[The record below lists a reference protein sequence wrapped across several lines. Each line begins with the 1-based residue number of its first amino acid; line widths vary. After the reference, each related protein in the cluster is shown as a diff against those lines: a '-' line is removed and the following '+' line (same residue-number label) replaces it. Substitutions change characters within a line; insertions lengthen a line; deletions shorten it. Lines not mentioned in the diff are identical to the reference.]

1 MENQLNTN
9 QLPMGIFIDIDY
21 ANKPTTFKLSMTR
34 KQKFELELIMLTR
47 KFNGEDNL
55 NLKLMLSQMIDQFI
69 DLNRADYNADRG
81 LRPQNSGQNN
91 LTWNDC
97 AFAWRLRP
105 QTPKVFG
112 ATS

>member
-1 MENQLNTN
+1 MS
-9 QLPMGIFIDIDY
+9 IFVDVNSL
-21 ANKPTTFKLSMTR
+21 NKPTTFKLSMTR

-55 NLKLMLSQMIDQFI
+55 NLHVMLSRMIDQFI
-69 DLNRADYNADRG
+69 DLNRVDYHADSG
-81 LRPQNSGQNN
+81 LRPQNSCHRTNN
-91 LTWNDC
+91 FGMTVLT
-97 AFAWRLRP
+97 AWRLRP

>member
-34 KQKFELELIMLTR
+34 KRKAELELIMLTR

-69 DLNRADYNADRG
+69 DLNRVDYNADSG
-81 LRPQNSGQNN
+81 LQPQS
-91 LTWNDC
+91 
-97 AFAWRLRP
+97 
-105 QTPKVFG
+105 
-112 ATS
+112 S

>member
-1 MENQLNTN
+1 MENQL
-9 QLPMGIFIDIDY
+9 PMSIFVDVDSL
-21 ANKPTTFKLSMTR
+21 NKPTTFKLPMTK

-55 NLKLMLSQMIDQFI
+55 NLKLMISQMIDQFI

-105 QTPKVFG
+105 QPPKVFG